1 VHVIERPSTDR
12 RKHDKST
19 PFVMLGMQQT
29 SVLLAVFLGY
39 GSPKR
44 EAFSIGL
51 VWLLGATNRQ
61 EATAVMIDS

>member
-1 VHVIERPSTDR
+1 
-12 RKHDKST
+12 
-19 PFVMLGMQQT
+19 MLGMQQT

-51 VWLLGATNRQ
+51 VWFLGATNRQ